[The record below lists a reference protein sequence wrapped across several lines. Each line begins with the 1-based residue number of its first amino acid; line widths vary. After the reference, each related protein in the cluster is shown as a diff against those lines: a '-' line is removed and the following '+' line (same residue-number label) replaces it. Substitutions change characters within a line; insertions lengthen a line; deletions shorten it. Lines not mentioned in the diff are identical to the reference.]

1 MRNYTKYG
9 GILGLILIIIG
20 LINYSMSGFWEIS
33 SIALIVVGILLGII
47 YFITNIRKTVEVMG
61 RRDTKYG
68 GNALASIIS
77 ILGILVLINFVINKR
92 NHRFDLTAAKQ
103 FSLSPQT
110 IKVLKGLKTDV
121 DIKSFF
127 RGERTAGKEAVE
139 DLLAEFVNVSKRVKY
154 EFIDPD
160 KNPAIVKKYEVTSYG
175 TTVIECGDKIERI
188 TTTIEQDFTN
198 AITKAS
204 REKMKVIYFTEGHGE
219 KDIDGYEKD
228 GYNFIKEALQGENYE
243 VKKIFIAR
251 EDSIPEDCAALVS
264 IGPTKEFFPAELD
277 TIDAFINKGG
287 KVFSLL
293 DPEPSPG
300 MNEFFEKW
308 GVKVRNDIVL
318 DFSGIGRL
326 FGAGPG
332 MPLVN
337 EYGYHAITND
347 FRGIATFFPMVRS
360 VARMD
365 SVSEDLEVVELVKTT
380 QNSYGETK
388 LGKDDTPEFNEGEDT
403 PGPLSLAVAVS
414 KILPS
419 EVTDETIIEDIP
431 TKEKSG
437 RLVVFGDSDFS
448 SNSFARMQGNMD
460 LFLNVI
466 DWLAEEEELISI
478 RARNPEDRRLNLT
491 EKQTMFFRYFS
502 MFFLPAIVIISG
514 ITIYAKRRKL

>member
-9 GILGLILIIIG
+9 GILGLVLIIIG
-20 LINYSMSGFWEIS
+20 LINYSISGFWEIS

-68 GNALASIIS
+68 SNALATIIS

-110 IKVLKGLKTDV
+110 VKILKGLKKDV

-127 RGERTAGKEAVE
+127 RGGINPVIE
-139 DLLAEFVNVSKRVKY
+139 DLLAEFVNVSNRVKY

-160 KNPAIVKKYEVTSYG
+160 KNPALVKKYEITAYG
-175 TTVIECGDKIERI
+175 ITVIECGDKIERI

-204 REKMKVIYFTEGHGE
+204 REMKKVIYFTEGHGE
-219 KDIDGYEKD
+219 KDIDDYEKD

-243 VKKIFIAR
+243 IKKIFIAR

-308 GVKVRNDIVL
+308 GVKVRNDFVL

-337 EYGYHAITND
+337 EYGYHPITSD
-347 FRGIATFFPMVRS
+347 FRGIATFFPAARS
-360 VARMD
+360 VTRMD
-365 SVSEDLEVVELVKTT
+365 SVSEDLEVVELVRTT
-380 QNSYGETK
+380 QNSFGETK
-388 LGKDDTPEFNEGEDT
+388 LGKDETPVFNEGEDT
-403 PGPLSLAVAVS
+403 PGPLSLGVAVS

-431 TKEKSG
+431 TKVKTG

-466 DWLAEEEELISI
+466 NWLAEEEELISI

-491 EKQTMFFRYFS
+491 EKQTMFLRYFS